1 MSVSVVARKYE
12 VHPNQLFRWRRLF
25 HDGALVAVP
34 QVPGRR
40 GPVAAHGAEERR
52 EAAARGLVVR
62 RLLQMQDQRLEPGAA
77 LRQPPQGLSAWSLTH
92 KALTFWTM
100 NYTRDAST
108 EAIDWLEQAIAKALN
123 AHPDLVLM
131 DISLPEMDGYAVCE
145 HLRDIDKNKVP
156 SFASEPIIVYDK
168 RNEKTIE
175 LEDYIQQSDNKY
187 NNYQGK
193 GYVETNNSVNTN
205 ITLPFSANKSG
216 VYTLKFRYANGNGPV
231 NTENKCAIRSLKVDG
246 STAGTT
252 VFPQRG
258 ANEWSNWGYTNSIQI
273 KLSKGKHLFEI
284 NLETKNENMN
294 TEINQALIDAMIIYR
309 VK

>member
-1 MSVSVVARKYE
+1 VPDNKYE
-12 VHPNQLFRWRRLF
+12 I
-25 HDGALVAVP
+25 AAVVDFFP
-34 QVPGRR
+34 
-40 GPVAAHGAEERR
+40 
-52 EAAARGLVVR
+52 
-62 RLLQMQDQRLEPGAA
+62 
-77 LRQPPQGLSAWSLTH
+77 SISKSLTWSQIEN
-92 KALTFWTM
+92 AVS
-100 NYTRDAST
+100 YTILRNGKLWKKTAKTKLKVSNNGYS
-108 EAIDWLEQAIAKALN
+108 EYQIIA
-123 AHPDLVLM
+123 
-131 DISLPEMDGYAVCE
+131 
-145 HLRDIDKNKVP
+145 IDKNKVP

-284 NLETKNENMN
+284 NLETENENMN